1 MKYFLILLTV
11 IFLICFLLWFCI
23 YVPKDSNFTGQKDFL
38 IESGQSVEEISYNL
52 EAQGFIRYG
61 VFFRVYLLS
70 QDKAGEIKA
79 GRYEL
84 SPKMNIPEIAKKI
97 VSGDTIKKT
106 ITIIEG
112 WNLRDIGWYFENQ
125 GMFLAEELFEIVGF
139 PEIDYS
145 STKDLPMPIDFSA
158 EFDFLKDKPKNVGLE
173 GYLFPDTY
181 YISEQRTPK
190 LLTASGQAASNKEEI
205 ENIVRKTLTNFG
217 EKLNSDLRQEIIAQN
232 KTIFEII
239 TIASLIEK
247 EVRTVEDKKIVS
259 GILGN
264 RLEIGMPL
272 QVDAT
277 IVYITG
283 EKSTGVSL
291 EDLKVDSRF
300 NTYKYKGLPLGPIS
314 NPGLESILAAIY
326 PEENGYF
333 YYLSTPEGK
342 TIFNKTL
349 DGHNRDK
356 AKYLK

>member
-1 MKYFLILLTV
+1 M
-11 IFLICFLLWFCI
+11 
-23 YVPKDSNFTGQKDFL
+23 
-38 IESGQSVEEISYNL
+38 
-52 EAQGFIRYG
+52 
-61 VFFRVYLLS
+61 
-70 QDKAGEIKA
+70 
-79 GRYEL
+79 
-84 SPKMNIPEIAKKI
+84 
-97 VSGDTIKKT
+97 
-106 ITIIEG
+106 
-112 WNLRDIGWYFENQ
+112 
-125 GMFLAEELFEIVGF
+125 
-139 PEIDYS
+139 
-145 STKDLPMPIDFSA
+145 
-158 EFDFLKDKPKNVGLE
+158 
-173 GYLFPDTY
+173 
-181 YISEQRTPK
+181 
-190 LLTASGQAASNKEEI
+190 
-205 ENIVRKTLTNFG
+205 TNFG